1 MDWNAFENSKTIG
14 TRGSENGIII
24 EDIEHI
30 KGARITIE
38 RDGDIAPFAVT
49 LGIYGLMFHTHFSG
63 NEQEAKAY
71 LEQKKAQISEVLVHL
86 QIEEVDKTKAWE
98 EKLHQ
103 LIEEIAEESLK

>member
-38 RDGDIAPFAVT
+38 RDGNIAPFAIT
-49 LGIYGLMFHTHFSG
+49 LGIYGLMFHTHFTG
-63 NEQEAKAY
+63 TEQEAKAY
-71 LEQKKAQISEVLVHL
+71 LEKKKEQISEVLIHL
-86 QIEEVDKTKAWE
+86 QVDEPNQTKAWD

-103 LIEEIAEESLK
+103 LIEEITEE

>member
-1 MDWNAFENSKTIG
+1 MGWDTFENFKTIG

-38 RDGDIAPFAVT
+38 RDGDIAPFAIT

-63 NEQEAKAY
+63 NEQEAKVY
-71 LEQKKAQISEVLVHL
+71 LEKKKAQISEVLVHL
-86 QIEEVDKTKAWE
+86 QIDKPDQTKVWE
-98 EKLHQ
+98 EKLNQ
-103 LIEEIAEESLK
+103 LTKDIVEE